1 MNQDEFLKHIQSCP
15 WPLKLNLTGIF
26 SSKPSPSQGNKVMN
40 RNQFA
45 ILESITNPEVK
56 DYLLYRLLDDSKEP
70 MRVLHWFAEVK
81 TEIKEEVI
89 SNTLELMEIT
99 KEDLQRFVDLC
110 KANDEA
116 ADDLYQY
123 MQETTVLPTEV
134 FSPIADSICLGH
146 FLITDGDDVCFD
158 NDITSANNWDWN
170 TFLFN
175 LFEDIVHTLANVD
188 EEEDA
193 ELIEIAEERKDQPR
207 IRVNINDL

>member
-1 MNQDEFLKHIQSCP
+1 
-15 WPLKLNLTGIF
+15 
-26 SSKPSPSQGNKVMN
+26 MN

-45 ILESITNPEVK
+45 ILESIANPEVK
-56 DYLLYRLLDDSKEP
+56 DYLLYRLLDDKGEP
-70 MRVLHWFAEVK
+70 MRVGHWFAEVK
-81 TEIKEEVI
+81 AEFKEEVI
-89 SNTLELMEIT
+89 SKTLELMKIT

-123 MQETTVLPTEV
+123 MQETAVLPAEV
-134 FSPIADSICLGH
+134 FSPVADSICLGH
-146 FLITDGDDVCFD
+146 FLITNGDDVSFD
-158 NDITSANNWDWN
+158 NDISTGNNWDWN

-175 LFEDIVHTLANVD
+175 VFEDIVHTLANID
-188 EEEDA
+188 EAEDA